1 MPKIDLSKCA
11 VRATTIYPA
20 EYASFTEGRIKTVLG
35 NEAGLTQFGVNLT
48 RLKPGAAS
56 ALRHWHETED
66 EFVYIVEGEATLCED
81 GGETVLRAG
90 DCAGFKAGVA
100 NGHCLIN
107 KSQADV
113 LYLEIGT
120 RAPTDRFHYS
130 DVDMMGDKSES
141 GVRFMR
147 KNGEMIK

>member
-11 VRATTIYPA
+11 VRTTTIYPK
-20 EYASFTEGRIKTVLG
+20 EYAGFTEGRIKTVLG

-56 ALRHWHETED
+56 ALRHWHENED

-81 GGETVLRAG
+81 DGETILRPG
-90 DCAGFKAGVA
+90 DCAGFKAGVP

-107 KSQADV
+107 KSQSDV
-113 LYLEIGT
+113 VYLEIGT
-120 RAPTDRFHYS
+120 RAPTDIFHYS
-130 DVDMMGDKSES
+130 DVDMMGEKSQS
-141 GVRFMR
+141 GVRFTR
-147 KNGEMIK
+147 KNGDIIE